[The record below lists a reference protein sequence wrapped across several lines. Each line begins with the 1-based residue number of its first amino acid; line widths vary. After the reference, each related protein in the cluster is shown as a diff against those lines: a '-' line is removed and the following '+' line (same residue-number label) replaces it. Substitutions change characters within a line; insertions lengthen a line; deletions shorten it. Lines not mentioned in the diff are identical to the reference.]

1 MFNLGFPLRP
11 HRCGGF
17 PKTRKQDSGAGLF
30 QFQKTLLTAIALG
43 LGMFFSMSAGAQER
57 DDCAGT
63 ISKSI
68 RCVIYSGHTYA
79 VAELD
84 LRNASL
90 VAGFVHDFA
99 DDTEIYSTLRS
110 QGIDPFLITNGG
122 IYAVD
127 RKPLGLLINNGRV
140 LHSLNLHKGGGGNF
154 SWKSSVFSV
163 KHGGNAAIL
172 DAGHWHD
179 SGDVE
184 VAVQSGPLLVAHS
197 IVNSDF
203 SPKSQFFA
211 TRTAVGIKD
220 DDPRRIVFVVSAD
233 AVTLHELATFLATRL
248 HCESALHLDG
258 NISVIFEPG
267 TQTRFGNSDEVLVTY
282 LAAVNRKQG
291 SRVAGH

>member
-1 MFNLGFPLRP
+1 MFNLPFPLQP
-11 HRCGGF
+11 HRRTKESA
-17 PKTRKQDSGAGLF
+17 PKTRKQDSGSRLF
-30 QFQKTLLTAIALG
+30 QYHKALLTAIALG
-43 LGMFFSMSAGAQER
+43 LGMSMSASAQER
-57 DDCAGT
+57 DDCAGA

-90 VAGFVHDFA
+90 VAGFVHNFA
-99 DDTEIYSTLRS
+99 DDAEIYSTLRS
-110 QGIDPFLITNGG
+110 QAVDPFLITNGG
-122 IYAVD
+122 IYGVD

-140 LHSLNLHKGGGGNF
+140 LHSLNLHKGAGNF

-163 KHGGNAAIL
+163 KRDGIAAIL

-197 IVNSDF
+197 IVNADF
-203 SPKSQFFA
+203 SPKSHFVA
-211 TRTAVGIKD
+211 TRTAVGVKD
-220 DDPRRIVFVVSAD
+220 DDRRRIVFVISTD

-267 TQTRFGNSDEVLVTY
+267 TQTRFGNSEEVLVTY
-282 LAAVNRKQG
+282 LAAVNRQQG
-291 SRVAGH
+291 DRAVAH